1 MSEQRL
7 VSDGAGVGRA
17 AAGERR
23 GFSRRKNILPDER
36 APETEVVRKFMDN
49 TRYAMAP
56 ARASSI
62 MEMILNLESI
72 PNARTI
78 ARALTPGSG

>member
-7 VSDGAGVGRA
+7 ISDGAGVGRA

-36 APETEVVRKFMDN
+36 VPEADVVRKFMN
-49 TRYAMAP
+49 NARNAMAP

-62 MEMILNLESI
+62 IEMILNLESI
-72 PNARTI
+72 PNARPL
-78 ARALTPGSG
+78 ARALTPGAG